1 MAWMKSIKTGKFYLT
16 GEFTSRSDVP
26 QKEASG
32 ISKVLGFSAAPA
44 SGDEIKQELARV
56 AVNRAQLL
64 ADIGGG
70 SAVDVAAIVAAV
82 EAQFAAIPGNVVDEL
97 TERLNG

>member
-26 QKEASG
+26 QREASG
-32 ISKVLGFSAAPA
+32 ISKVLGFSASPV

-56 AVNRAQLL
+56 AVNRAQLV

-70 SAVDVAAIVAAV
+70 SVDVAAIVAAV
-82 EAQFAAIPGNVVDEL
+82 DAQFAAIPGNVVDAL
-97 TERLNG
+97 SERLNG